1 MIRAGLTGGIGSG
14 KSTVAGFFADLG
26 AYVQDGDVIAHTV
39 MEPGGA
45 AFDAVVQA
53 FSEKILDADGRISRP
68 LLGELVFQDREAL
81 ETLNRL
87 VHPRVREESARQID
101 AYLATGGGAPVMI
114 FEAALLVETGVYKEY
129 DRLIVVKCSR
139 DDQLRRLL
147 KRDQLSVDAA
157 MARISSQLPLEKK
170 LEVADHVIDT
180 SVGLEE
186 TRHITTEVYQSL
198 SSEEMTRPCPP

>member
-1 MIRAGLTGGIGSG
+1 
-14 KSTVAGFFADLG
+14 VAGFFAYLG
-26 AYVQDGDVIAHTV
+26 AFVQDGDVIAHAV

-45 AFDAVVQA
+45 AFDDVVKA
-53 FSEKILDADGRISRP
+53 FSPKILDEDGRISRP
-68 LLGELVFQDREAL
+68 LLGELVFQDREAR

-87 VHPRVREESARQID
+87 VHPRVREESARQAT
-101 AYLATGGGAPVMI
+101 AYQAGGGDAAVMI

-139 DDQLRRLL
+139 EDQLRRLL
-147 KRDQLSVDAA
+147 QREQLSIDAA

-180 SVGLEE
+180 SVSLEE
-186 TRHITTEVYQSL
+186 TRRMTAQVYRSL
-198 SSEEMTRPCPP
+198 SSGQAAGPCPPS